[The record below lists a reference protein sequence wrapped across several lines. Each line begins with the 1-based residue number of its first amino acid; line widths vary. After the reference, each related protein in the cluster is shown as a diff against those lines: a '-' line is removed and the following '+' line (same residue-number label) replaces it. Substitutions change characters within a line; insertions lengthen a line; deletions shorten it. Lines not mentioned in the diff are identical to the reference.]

1 MYWMHNTTK
10 FFPGF
15 HRRLFGRKPVSNDAQ
30 LARAARRADTLCLT
44 QLHTLFEDVLPSW
57 LATFKTARGSNS
69 RHCTYTTLV
78 SLLAFLS
85 QVLDPD
91 GSCRRAVTR
100 VQTLGN
106 EETGQPATLDTM
118 A

>member
-1 MYWMHNTTK
+1 MHINTK

-15 HRRLFGRKPVSNDAQ
+15 HQRPFGRKPLSRGTQ
-30 LARAARRADTLCLT
+30 LVRMARRADALCLA

-57 LATFKTARGSNS
+57 LATFKSARGSNS
-69 RHCTYTTLV
+69 RRCIYTTLV
-78 SLLAFLS
+78 SFWAFLS

-100 VQTLGN
+100 VQTLCSALGLALPD
-106 EETGQPATLDTM
+106 EDTD